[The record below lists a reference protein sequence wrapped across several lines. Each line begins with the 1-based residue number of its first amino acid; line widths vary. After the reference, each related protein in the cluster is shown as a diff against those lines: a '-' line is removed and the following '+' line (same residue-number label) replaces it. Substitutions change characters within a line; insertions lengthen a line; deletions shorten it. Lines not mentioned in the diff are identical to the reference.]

1 MMNQPQPKQCFTIG
15 YGDYPIDRF
24 ITVLQN
30 ISIDVIIDVR
40 SSPYSR
46 FNPHFNRENL
56 DKSLKEKD
64 IEYQFMGDRLGG
76 RYTDPGLLF
85 PDGTVDYR
93 KVRDTE
99 LFREGTS
106 QLLSLIASGKTIAL
120 MCAEK
125 EPERCHRFALIA
137 PVLQS
142 KGISVIHIRP
152 DMKLQTNGDL
162 EREMD
167 SSFFDTSQVSITGEP
182 VDFIDLMYE
191 WVNREI
197 AFKGKG

>member
-93 KVRDTE
+93 KVMDTE